1 MLLSCIRLCLFCQN
15 WVDGIL
21 FDMDLCM
28 KNILSHSVVMRT
40 LDWAYE
46 KALSGLPGLDSA
58 PELARNYLKLEGSL
72 HDKANSLIRWQNA
85 KAGTSG
91 FVTGIGGF
99 MTLPVAIPAN
109 LASVLFIQVR
119 MIAAIAYMGGL
130 NLRAEKVKT
139 LVYTCLIGNFA
150 KDILQET
157 GIRLGTKFTTLAVE
171 RISEKTLLLINQ
183 RVGFRL
189 LSTYGTK
196 GMINLSKAIPLVG
209 GIIGGSI
216 DIVSTNLIGNLARNA
231 FLEKKE

>member
-1 MLLSCIRLCLFCQN
+1 
-15 WVDGIL
+15 
-21 FDMDLCM
+21 
-28 KNILSHSVVMRT
+28 MRT

-58 PELARNYLKLEGSL
+58 PDLALSYMKQEGSL
-72 HDKANSLIRWQNA
+72 LDNANSLIRWQNA

-91 FVTGIGGF
+91 FITGIGGL

-130 NLRAEKVKT
+130 DLRDPKVKT
-139 LVYTCLIGNFA
+139 LVYTCLAGNFA

-157 GIRLGTKFTTLAVE
+157 GIRLGTKFTALAIE
-171 RISEKTLLLINQ
+171 RISEKTLLYINQ

-189 LSTYGTK
+189 LATYSSK
-196 GMINLSKAIPLVG
+196 GMINLGKVVPLIG

-216 DIVSTNLIGNLARNA
+216 DIAATNIIGNMARDS
-231 FLEKKE
+231 FLGKEK

>member
-1 MLLSCIRLCLFCQN
+1 
-15 WVDGIL
+15 
-21 FDMDLCM
+21 
-28 KNILSHSVVMRT
+28 MRT

-58 PELARNYLKLEGSL
+58 PDLALSYMKQEGSL
-72 HDKANSLIRWQNA
+72 LDNANSLIRWQNA

-91 FVTGIGGF
+91 FITGIGGL

-130 NLRAEKVKT
+130 DLRDPKVKT
-139 LVYTCLIGNFA
+139 LVYTCLAGNFA

-157 GIRLGTKFTTLAVE
+157 GIRLGTKFTALAIE
-171 RISEKTLLLINQ
+171 RISEKTLLYINQ

-189 LSTYGTK
+189 LTTYGSK
-196 GMINLSKAIPLVG
+196 GMINLGKVVPLIG

-216 DIVSTNLIGNLARNA
+216 DIAATNIIGNMARDS
-231 FLEKKE
+231 FLGKEK